1 MLVDDLIT
9 RGVSEP
15 YRMFTS
21 RAEYRLSLREDNA
34 DLRLTEAGRELGLV
48 DDARWERSRD
58 KRDAIAREQERLQV
72 DLGQPERARR
82 RTTRARARPAD
93 RARVH
98 ARRSAAPARRDVR
111 AL

>member
-34 DLRLTEAGRELGLV
+34 DLRLTEAGRKLGVV
-48 DDARWERSRD
+48 DDARWEAFSR
-58 KRDAIAREQERLQV
+58 KREAIAREQERLKSTWV
-72 DLGQPERARR
+72 NPRLLAPGAA
-82 RTTRARARPAD
+82 RARARPAA
-93 RARVH
+93 RARAH
-98 ARRSAAPARRDVR
+98 ARRSAAPP
-111 AL
+111 